1 MPRRPSDPPPQRQFR
16 AVGAGAR
23 RRAGEA
29 FGGAEG
35 ALAESIAARFDKA
48 YYDRFYR
55 DPTTRCASVQ
65 DARVQADF
73 LAGYLRYLEVPV
85 HEIVDI
91 GCGLGRLLG
100 ALGKHFRRARA
111 AGVEGSEYLCRAYG
125 WQRATL
131 PDYAPPHAFDLVI
144 CQDVLAYLDAIDAA
158 AAIGTLGRVTR
169 KALFFGA
176 LTTEDLALCD
186 EARTDTNVYLR
197 PAAWYRRRL
206 GREFEPVGGGLWLK
220 KPVNA
225 VIWTLDRP

>member
-1 MPRRPSDPPPQRQFR
+1 MH
-16 AVGAGAR
+16 GANDAR
-23 RRAGEA
+23 
-29 FGGAEG
+29 AEG
-35 ALAESIAARFDKA
+35 MAARFDKA

-55 DPTTRCASVQ
+55 DPATRSAGVD
-65 DARVQADF
+65 DAKLQADF

-85 HEIVDI
+85 GEIVDI

>member
-1 MPRRPSDPPPQRQFR
+1 MHND
-16 AVGAGAR
+16 AH
-23 RRAGEA
+23 
-29 FGGAEG
+29 AEWM
-35 ALAESIAARFDKA
+35 AARFDQA

-55 DPTTRCASVQ
+55 DPATRCASVE

-91 GCGLGRLLG
+91 GCGLGRLLR
-100 ALGKHFRRARA
+100 ALDKHFPRARA
-111 AGVEGSEYLCRAYG
+111 VGVEGSAYLCREYG
-125 WQRATL
+125 WQQATL
-131 PDYAPPHAFDLVI
+131 PDYAPPYAFDVVI
-144 CQDVLAYLDAIDAA
+144 CQDVLAYLDATDAA
-158 AAIGTLGRVTR
+158 AAIGTLGRITH

-186 EARTDTNVYLR
+186 EARTDTDVYLR
-197 PAAWYRRRL
+197 RAAWYRRRL

-220 KPVNA
+220 KPTHA